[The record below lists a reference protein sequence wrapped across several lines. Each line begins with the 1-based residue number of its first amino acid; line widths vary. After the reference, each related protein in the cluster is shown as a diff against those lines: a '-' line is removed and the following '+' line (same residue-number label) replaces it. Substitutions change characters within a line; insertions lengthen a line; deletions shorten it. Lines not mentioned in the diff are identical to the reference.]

1 MPLYNA
7 PPMAA
12 APAILYAHA
21 TEADL
26 PAVVDLCMLVE
37 EQHEA
42 YMPLRWQR
50 RPGLREG
57 YLSWFARRLSDPRML
72 IHVAKDPALPGPA
85 TLFGKDPGGEVVGC
99 ILVTI
104 DKEIPIYT
112 YSEYAYI
119 QDMAV
124 RESHRRRGIAQ
135 QLLADAAAW
144 SAAHGLNQLRLMVA
158 HHNPF
163 ARAAFEKAGFLP
175 TYQEMILPLNPQ
187 K

>member
-1 MPLYNA
+1 
-7 PPMAA
+7 MASESD
-12 APAILYAHA
+12 ILYDRAS
-21 TEADL
+21 EADL

-37 EQHEA
+37 EQHEV

-57 YLSWFARRLSDPRML
+57 YLSWFSRRLKDPRML
-72 IHVAKDPALPGPA
+72 IHVAKDPALPAPA
-85 TLFGKDPGGEVVGC
+85 TLFGADASGAVVGC

-112 YSEYAYI
+112 YAEYAYI

-124 RESHRRRGIAQ
+124 RETHRRRGIAQ
-135 QLLADAAAW
+135 RLLADAAAW

-158 HHNPF
+158 HHNPG

-175 TYQEMILPLNPQ
+175 TYQEMILPLSPQ